1 MSLPP
6 AHLEWARL
14 HLHTLFDVDI
24 DSVPI
29 EYSAKGL
36 RPWEGAVTWIEN
48 GQARIQLHPR
58 LKTGSLFFGLYSRDE
73 ILAHELVHALRAHL
87 NAPRYEEYLAYW
99 TSPHPWRRLLGPL
112 FEKTWE
118 APLLIASFLL
128 PPVGALLLLGLVF
141 RLIRR
146 QRRLA
151 RAYRNLG
158 SGPKARKQ
166 LLFASDAEIDSISNS
181 PSTV

>member
-1 MSLPP
+1 MTLPP

-14 HLHTLFDVDI
+14 HLRALFDVEI
-24 DSVPI
+24 DHVPI
-29 EYSAKGL
+29 EYSAEGL
-36 RPWEGAVTWIEN
+36 RPWEGAVTWIEK
-48 GQARIQLHPR
+48 GKARIQLHPR

-99 TSPHPWRRLLGPL
+99 TAPRAHRRLLGPL
-112 FEKTWE
+112 FEKAWE

-128 PPVGALLLLGLVF
+128 PPVGALFLLALSL

-158 SGPKARKQ
+158 GGPAARKQ
-166 LLFASDAEIDSISNS
+166 LLFASDEEIDALDSVV
-181 PSTV
+181 T